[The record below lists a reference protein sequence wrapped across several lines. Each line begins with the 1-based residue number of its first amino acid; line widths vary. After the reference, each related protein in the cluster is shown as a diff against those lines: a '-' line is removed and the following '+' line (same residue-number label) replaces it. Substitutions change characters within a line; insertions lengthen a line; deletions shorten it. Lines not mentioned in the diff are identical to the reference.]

1 MITTPPSERD
11 LHAYVDYALSEAE
24 RHQVEQ
30 YLQANPEVAARVQAW
45 QRDAQALRTALQQ
58 SLQQPDNPAL
68 DPGAIRQRRRQQSR
82 RHWATAAVLFIA
94 VSVGGLGGWQAR
106 QIIQPSSSLPM
117 ADALAAHRMF
127 AQQGFLPADYNVQQ
141 SHDIQGW
148 LDGYFNQA
156 QRLPDLTGSGFRP
169 VSGRLLT
176 TDQGGAAMVLYEN
189 GQGQQI
195 SFYIRPPGPHNNLL
209 PRGSRRDGDLEAQ
222 YWSGPGYNY
231 AMVGTVDGPTAKLLE
246 TGHNL

>member
-45 QRDAQALRTALQQ
+45 QRDAQVLRTTLQQ
-58 SLQQPDNPAL
+58 SLQQPENPAL
-68 DPGAIRQRRRQQSR
+68 DPVAIRQRLHRQSR
-82 RHWATAAVLFIA
+82 RQWATAAVLLIA
-94 VSVGGLGGWQAR
+94 VSIGGVGGWQAR
-106 QIIQPSSSLPM
+106 QITQGSAGLPM
-117 ADALAAHRMF
+117 TDALAAHRMF
-127 AQQGFLPADYNVQQ
+127 ALQGFLPADYKVQQ
-141 SHDIQGW
+141 SNDMQGW
-148 LDGYFNQA
+148 IDGYFNQA
-156 QRLPDLTGSGFRP
+156 ERLPDLSGAGFRP

-189 GQGQQI
+189 GQGQHI
-195 SFYIRPPGPHNNLL
+195 SFYIRPPGPQNNLL
-209 PRGSRRDGDLEAQ
+209 PRGSRRDGDLQAD

-231 AMVGTVDGPTAKLLE
+231 AMVGPADGPTTELLE

>member
-1 MITTPPSERD
+1 MITTPPSEHD
-11 LHAYVDYALSEAE
+11 LHAYVDHALSAAE
-24 RHQVEQ
+24 RLEIER
-30 YLQANPEVAARVQAW
+30 YLQANPLIAAQVEAW
-45 QRDAQALRTALQQ
+45 QRDAQNLRSALHQGLLQAA
-58 SLQQPDNPAL
+58 NPAL
-68 DPGAIRQRRRQQSR
+68 DPAAIRQRQRRQAR
-82 RHWATAAVLFIA
+82 RHWASAAVLLLA
-94 VSVGGLGGWQAR
+94 VGIGGIGGWQAR

-156 QRLPDLTGSGFRP
+156 QRLPDLAGSGFRP

-189 GQGQQI
+189 SQGQQI

-231 AMVGTVDGPTAKLLE
+231 AMVGTAEGPTAKLLE